1 MDNFKE
7 MNKLLEKYNFPK
19 LYQEEI
25 ENLDRHITSMEIKT
39 VIKNLP
45 TGSLPAYLACHQLQ
59 TWSVPPGP
67 CFRQTDSLPSE
78 TQGKSRGG
86 LRPSLQLLPHLSL

>member
-1 MDNFKE
+1 MDN
-7 MNKLLEKYNFPK
+7 LEEIYKFLDNYNFPK
-19 LYQEEI
+19 LNQEEI
-25 ENLDRHITSMEIKT
+25 ENFNRRITSMEIKT

-67 CFRQTDSLPSE
+67 CFRQADSLPSE

-86 LRPSLQLLPHLSL
+86 LRPSL

>member
-1 MDNFKE
+1 MDEF
-7 MNKLLEKYNFPK
+7 LEKYNLPK
-19 LYQEEI
+19 LNQEEI
-25 ENLDRHITSMEIKT
+25 ENINRPNTSMEIKT

-67 CFRQTDSLPSE
+67 CFRQADSLPSE

-86 LRPSLQLLPHLSL
+86 LRPSL